1 MTNGLSSAQV
11 QERIAKGQVNKT
23 DQKIG
28 KSVKQILLSNTIT
41 FFNLLNVG
49 FFVLVIL
56 AGSYKNSLFMFVIII
71 NTVIG
76 IIQELRTKKKLDSL
90 RILTASKITVI
101 RDSKESVIETSGLV
115 PDDVMIL
122 KTGDEIPADSVVISG
137 EIEVN
142 ESLLTGESDNIAKKS
157 GDDLFSGAF
166 ITSGKCEAKV
176 VHVGKDNYVETISA
190 EARQFKKVNSELRN
204 SINKI
209 LKVIAIIIVPLCSM
223 MFAKSF
229 LIQKHD
235 FQHAVVQTV
244 TSGIGMI
251 PEGLV
256 LLTSVALTLGVFRLA
271 QKRVVVQELYCIE
284 TLARVDVLCLD
295 KTGTLTEG
303 RMQVEET
310 LPFTTLDEMNNAF
323 QNLMAADD
331 SKNATSLAL
340 SDYFGTPD
348 KPWTCEKVIPFSSDR
363 KYSGAAFQDHGAYF
377 LGAVQFLFPY
387 DNELI
392 QKTENYAAKGMRVL
406 VLGHS
411 ENLISPSVLPPDLQP
426 VGLIALSDVIRK
438 DCKETL
444 DFFKKQGVSLK
455 CISGDDP
462 LTVSKIAAA
471 CGMDGA
477 ERYVDARTLKTKED
491 VAEAVK
497 QYTVFGR
504 VRPEQKKMMIEC
516 LQEQEHT
523 VAMTGDG
530 INDVLA
536 LKQADCSIA
545 MASGSEAT
553 KHTAHIVLLDSDFT
567 AMPTVVKE
575 GRRVINNI
583 CNAAAMYLIK
593 TTFSVLITIG
603 TILFGS
609 HYPFQAVQLS
619 IISGCAVGA
628 PTFFLQMEPSFRR
641 IEKNFMRRIIRN
653 AVPAGILIAFLC
665 LSISNIGIAIDHENL
680 NMLSTICVLCIG
692 WIYFFMLQRVYSPM
706 TAYRRFVVYAM
717 QAVYLGI
724 MIVGQHILDLTSITT
739 TGVLIL
745 LFCVTLTP
753 PLIDLIETLFDRV
766 AKWIDERRELVNGTD
781 ADDKM
786 QKAA

>member
-1 MTNGLSSAQV
+1 MTRGLTAAEVS
-11 QERIAKGQVNKT
+11 ERIAKGQVNQT
-23 DQKIG
+23 DQRIG

-90 RILTASKITVI
+90 KILTASRIHVI
-101 RDSKESVIETSGLV
+101 RDAQEQEIDVSALV

-122 KTGDEIPADSVVISG
+122 KSGDEIPADAEVLTG

-142 ESLLTGESDNIAKKS
+142 ESLLTGESDNIGKKA
-157 GDDLFSGAF
+157 GDALLSGAF
-166 ITSGKCEAKV
+166 VTSGRCEAKV
-176 VHVGKDNYVETISA
+176 IHVGKENYVETISS

-209 LKVIAIIIVPLCSM
+209 LKYIAIIIVPLCGLL
-223 MFAKSF
+223 FAKSY
-229 LIQKHD
+229 LLQQHP
-235 FQHAVVQTV
+235 FQLSVVQTV

-256 LLTSVALTLGVFRLA
+256 LLTSVALTLGVLRLA
-271 QKRVVVQELYCIE
+271 RQRVVVQELYCIE
-284 TLARVDVLCLD
+284 TLARVDTLCLD

-303 RMQVEET
+303 RMQVEEVVP
-310 LPFTTLDEMNNAF
+310 LTTVEELNNAL
-323 QNLMAADD
+323 QNLMAAEN
-331 SKNATSLAL
+331 SKNATSLAIT
-340 SDYFGTPD
+340 DYYGSPD
-348 KPWTCEKVIPFSSDR
+348 QPWQVEQAIPFSSER
-363 KYSGAAFQDHGAYF
+363 KYSGAAFKDHGAYF

-387 DNELI
+387 DNELL
-392 QKTENYAAKGMRVL
+392 QKTEFYAAKGMRVL
-406 VLGHS
+406 AVGHADD
-411 ENLISPSVLPPDLQP
+411 LISPKVLPPDLKP
-426 VGLIALSDVIRK
+426 IGYIALSDVIRK
-438 DCKETL
+438 DCHETL
-444 DFFKKQGVSLK
+444 SFFKSQGVALK

-462 LTVSKIAAA
+462 LTVSKIAQA

-477 ERYVDARTLKTKED
+477 EHYVDARTLQTHED
-491 VAEAVK
+491 IAAAVRE
-497 QYTVFGR
+497 YTVFGR
-504 VRPEQKKMMIEC
+504 VKPEQKKMMIEC
-516 LQEQEHT
+516 LQEQGHT

-530 INDVLA
+530 VNDVLA

-553 KHTAHIVLLDSDFT
+553 KHASHIVLLDSDFT
-567 AMPTVVKE
+567 AMPSVVKE

-609 HYPFQAVQLS
+609 RYPFQAVQLS

-628 PTFFLQMEPSFRR
+628 PTFFLQMEPSFER
-641 IEKNFMRRIIRN
+641 IEERFMRKVIRN
-653 AVPAGILIAFLC
+653 AVPAGVLIAFLC
-665 LSISNIGIAIDHENL
+665 LSISNIGIALDRENAL
-680 NMLSTICVLCIG
+680 MMSTICVLSIG

-706 TAYRRFVVYAM
+706 TPYRRFVVYAM
-717 QAVYLGI
+717 QAVYLI
-724 MIVGQHILDLTSITT
+724 VMIIGQHILDLTSIST

-745 LFCVTLTP
+745 LFSVTLTP
-753 PLIDLIETLFDRV
+753 PLIDLLEALFDRV
-766 AKWIDERRELVNGTD
+766 ARWSDERKEL
-781 ADDKM
+781 ASKKEEAEQ